1 VVTERE
7 GNAAV
12 TKVAARSADVF
23 GSLPRGRSVANLVEA
38 GCGAFTH
45 HLPTT
50 ARSIPLPCS
59 AHAGADRGIDCS
71 SSIGAISG
79 RPAQTVDVSVSYD
92 SGQNPYVAAAMAAA
106 ARRSQSVSLPAP
118 QPLPRPPTVLSNPR
132 ISPASSAS
140 HCEDATQGPCIR
152 GTISATQK
160 GKRCGSVH
168 EKVATSASAT
178 EEDASEEER
187 LVIATEDASEEARL
201 MHQQRERLLEEKA
214 KKKILWEQELQ
225 KELEYQRYI
234 KATRD
239 TNRRSSFGGERIYPD
254 G

>member
-1 VVTERE
+1 
-7 GNAAV
+7 
-12 TKVAARSADVF
+12 
-23 GSLPRGRSVANLVEA
+23 
-38 GCGAFTH
+38 
-45 HLPTT
+45 
-50 ARSIPLPCS
+50 
-59 AHAGADRGIDCS
+59 
-71 SSIGAISG
+71 
-79 RPAQTVDVSVSYD
+79 
-92 SGQNPYVAAAMAAA
+92 M
-106 ARRSQSVSLPAP
+106 
-118 QPLPRPPTVLSNPR
+118 
-132 ISPASSAS
+132 
-140 HCEDATQGPCIR
+140 
-152 GTISATQK
+152 
-160 GKRCGSVH
+160 
-168 EKVATSASAT
+168 ATSASAT